1 MGLDNGPRGDYN
13 NVRSF
18 RMKSYNETGR
28 RRDPYEKRVSSVFAA
43 VQVPVPPDRPV
54 AGPAGQRAVSALHIA
69 EQGDRKNPGRLYS
82 EWSISKQTGH
92 SAVEW
97 LKKRDLVTLEPDPQ
111 DRRGKLVVLT
121 PAGIYPDQ
129 GGAHHA
135 GGGAGLS
142 AAHAGAAG
150 GADTLIRRTTNYF
163 KEEVEALAVRKETE
177 DDDPTL

>member
-1 MGLDNGPRGDYN
+1 MRNEYRAYLQQCKEQESLHHQIALSLGLPD
-13 NVRSF
+13 
-18 RMKSYNETGR
+18 
-28 RRDPYEKRVSSVFAA
+28 SV
-43 VQVPVPPDRPV
+43 
-54 AGPAGQRAVSALHIA
+54 LYLLYTIA

-121 PAGIYPDQ
+121 PAGKDYIQTKVVPIMQ
-129 GGAHHA
+129 AEEREA
-135 GGGAGLS
+135 LT
-142 AAHAGAAG
+142 
-150 GADTLIRRTTNYF
+150 TLIRRTTNYF

>member
-1 MGLDNGPRGDYN
+1 MRNEYRAYLQQCKEQESLYHQIALSLGLPD
-13 NVRSF
+13 
-18 RMKSYNETGR
+18 
-28 RRDPYEKRVSSVFAA
+28 SV
-43 VQVPVPPDRPV
+43 
-54 AGPAGQRAVSALHIA
+54 LYLLYTTA

-121 PAGIYPDQ
+121 PAGKDYIQTKVAPIMQ
-129 GGAHHA
+129 AEERA
-135 GGGAGLS
+135 FLRLTQEQREVLT
-142 AAHAGAAG
+142 
-150 GADTLIRRTTNYF
+150 TLIRRTTNYF

>member
-1 MGLDNGPRGDYN
+1 MRNEYRAYLQQCKEQESLYHQIALSLGLPD
-13 NVRSF
+13 
-18 RMKSYNETGR
+18 
-28 RRDPYEKRVSSVFAA
+28 SV
-43 VQVPVPPDRPV
+43 
-54 AGPAGQRAVSALHIA
+54 LYLLYTIA

-121 PAGIYPDQ
+121 
-129 GGAHHA
+129 
-135 GGGAGLS
+135 
-142 AAHAGAAG
+142 
-150 GADTLIRRTTNYF
+150 TLIRRTTNYF

>member
-1 MGLDNGPRGDYN
+1 MLYLL
-13 NVRSF
+13 
-18 RMKSYNETGR
+18 YT
-28 RRDPYEKRVSSVFAA
+28 
-43 VQVPVPPDRPV
+43 
-54 AGPAGQRAVSALHIA
+54 IA

-111 DRRGKLVVLT
+111 DRRGKLVVRT
-121 PAGIYPDQ
+121 PAGKDYIQNQ

-142 AAHAGAAG
+142 AAQAG
-150 GADTLIRRTTNYF
+150 LIRRTTNYF

>member
-1 MGLDNGPRGDYN
+1 MRNEYRAYLQQCKEQESLYHQIALSLGLPD
-13 NVRSF
+13 
-18 RMKSYNETGR
+18 
-28 RRDPYEKRVSSVFAA
+28 SV
-43 VQVPVPPDRPV
+43 
-54 AGPAGQRAVSALHIA
+54 LYLLYTIA

-111 DRRGKLVVLT
+111 DRRGKLVVPDPGGARL
-121 PAGIYPDQ
+121 YPNQ
-129 GGAHHA
+129 GGAHHG

-150 GADTLIRRTTNYF
+150 GADHPLIRRTTNYF

>member
-1 MGLDNGPRGDYN
+1 MRNEYRAYLQQCKEQESLYHQIALSLGLPD
-13 NVRSF
+13 
-18 RMKSYNETGR
+18 
-28 RRDPYEKRVSSVFAA
+28 SV
-43 VQVPVPPDRPV
+43 
-54 AGPAGQRAVSALHIA
+54 LYLLYTIA

-111 DRRGKLVVLT
+111 DRRGKT
-121 PAGIYPDQ
+121 ISKP

-150 GADTLIRRTTNYF
+150 GTDHLIRRTTNYF

>member
-1 MGLDNGPRGDYN
+1 MRNEYRAYLQQCKEQESLYHQIALSLGLPD
-13 NVRSF
+13 
-18 RMKSYNETGR
+18 
-28 RRDPYEKRVSSVFAA
+28 SV
-43 VQVPVPPDRPV
+43 
-54 AGPAGQRAVSALHIA
+54 LYLLYTIA

-82 EWSISKQTGH
+82 EWSISKQTSH

-121 PAGIYPDQ
+121 PAGKDYIQTKVAPIMQ
-129 GGAHHA
+129 AEERA
-135 GGGAGLS
+135 FLRLTQEQREALT
-142 AAHAGAAG
+142 
-150 GADTLIRRTTNYF
+150 TLIRRTTNYF

>member
-1 MGLDNGPRGDYN
+1 MRNEYRAYLQQCKEQESLYHQIALSLGLPD
-13 NVRSF
+13 
-18 RMKSYNETGR
+18 
-28 RRDPYEKRVSSVFAA
+28 SV
-43 VQVPVPPDRPV
+43 
-54 AGPAGQRAVSALHIA
+54 LYLLYTIA

-121 PAGIYPDQ
+121 PAGKDYIQTKVAPIMQ
-129 GGAHHA
+129 AEQREA
-135 GGGAGLS
+135 LT
-142 AAHAGAAG
+142 
-150 GADTLIRRTTNYF
+150 TLIRRTTNYF

>member
-1 MGLDNGPRGDYN
+1 MRNEYRAYLQQCKEQESLYHQIALSLGLPD
-13 NVRSF
+13 
-18 RMKSYNETGR
+18 
-28 RRDPYEKRVSSVFAA
+28 SV
-43 VQVPVPPDRPV
+43 
-54 AGPAGQRAVSALHIA
+54 LYLLYTIA

-97 LKKRDLVTLEPDPQ
+97 LEPDPQ

-121 PAGIYPDQ
+121 PAGKDYIQTKVVPIMQ
-129 GGAHHA
+129 AEERA
-135 GGGAGLS
+135 FLRLTQEQREALT
-142 AAHAGAAG
+142 
-150 GADTLIRRTTNYF
+150 TLIRRTTNYF

>member
-1 MGLDNGPRGDYN
+1 MRNEYRAYLQQCKEQESLYHQIALSLGLPD
-13 NVRSF
+13 
-18 RMKSYNETGR
+18 
-28 RRDPYEKRVSSVFAA
+28 SV
-43 VQVPVPPDRPV
+43 
-54 AGPAGQRAVSALHIA
+54 LYLLYTIA

-121 PAGIYPDQ
+121 PAGKDYIQTMVAPIMQAED
-129 GGAHHA
+129 A

-150 GADTLIRRTTNYF
+150 GADHPHPPDDKLL